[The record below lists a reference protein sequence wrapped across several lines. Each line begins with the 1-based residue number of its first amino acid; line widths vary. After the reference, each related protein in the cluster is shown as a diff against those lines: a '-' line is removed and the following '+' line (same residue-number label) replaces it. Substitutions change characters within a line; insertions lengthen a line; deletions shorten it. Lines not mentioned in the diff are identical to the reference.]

1 MKIIRLFL
9 ILCFTL
15 CVSSAEAQKR
25 VAKKTRKTPTKE
37 IVNRPLPSMC
47 GGGVV
52 NSKAISLPKPVFP
65 KEAKNIVASG
75 SITVQV
81 KLDEEGN
88 VIEAR
93 ACSGHPL
100 LRESAVK
107 AARQAKFKPT
117 LLSGIP
123 VKVSGVII
131 YNFTPETINDEVVV
145 LACPPNMS
153 NTKVLNGF
161 AINLVKPEYPRELKE
176 QRLSGAVNVQ
186 VTIDEDGKLFSATAV
201 SGYQE
206 LRKYAVEA
214 VKKST
219 FKRFVRCGQPVKVI
233 GVIVYNFIPSE

>member
-1 MKIIRLFL
+1 MKIIRVFL

-117 LLSGIP
+117 LLS
-123 VKVSGVII
+123 
-131 YNFTPETINDEVVV
+131 
-145 LACPPNMS
+145 
-153 NTKVLNGF
+153 
-161 AINLVKPEYPRELKE
+161 
-176 QRLSGAVNVQ
+176 
-186 VTIDEDGKLFSATAV
+186 
-201 SGYQE
+201 
-206 LRKYAVEA
+206 
-214 VKKST
+214 
-219 FKRFVRCGQPVKVI
+219 
-233 GVIVYNFIPSE
+233 